1 MTSKTVTV
9 GSAVGLHARPA
20 AIIADK
26 AGELS
31 APVTLSK
38 DGGMAVD
45 ASSALMIMTLGAK
58 KGDQVEVAGDDE
70 AAVAAIAALVEQDLD
85 A

>member
-1 MTSKTVTV
+1 MSSKTVTV

-20 AIIADK
+20 AIIAEK
-26 AGELS
+26 AAELS
-31 APVTLSK
+31 VPVTLAVP
-38 DGGMAVD
+38 GGTAVD

-58 KGDQVEVAGDDE
+58 KGDQVEVAADDE
-70 AAVAAIAALVEQDLD
+70 AAVTTIATLVEQDLD